1 MDLNSAVEKLKAF
14 GLMENEAKVYLALVL
29 KGPLGPSEIAA
40 VSRVARAEV
49 HRHLR
54 SLQNRGFCLVVA
66 GKAKR
71 YSAIP
76 VDTVLSSIVEQEE
89 IKADLMTKKRDEIL
103 SRWINS
109 QPHSMLSEVESQKFQ
124 VLKDT
129 GIVLERGTKMVLDAK
144 TIARALIHGQT
155 AKTYVSSTVLE
166 NVENLKILETRKG
179 EKQAE
184 IRILAVSP
192 VEETKNLIDIMR
204 NLEFPLELSVRWAT
218 SPALESLPD
227 TIIKDEDE
235 VLIRITTPGIQEQ
248 GIDMRDIK
256 AIWTNVQSLISP
268 FIMLFDENWNKAVRF
283 DASRASRGSV
293 LKGNSVKEEM
303 SSTE

>member
-66 GKAKR
+66 GKTKR
-71 YSAIP
+71 YSAVP
-76 VDTVLSSIVEQEE
+76 ADTVLSSIIEQEK
-89 IKADLMTKKRDEIL
+89 IKADLMTKKRGEIL
-103 SRWINS
+103 SRWIDS
-109 QPHSMLSEVESQKFQ
+109 QTHGISTEVESQRLQ

-129 GIVLERGTKMVLDAK
+129 EIALERGTKMVLDAK
-144 TIARALIHGQT
+144 SVARVLIHGQT
-155 AKTYVSSTVLE
+155 AKTYFSSTVLE
-166 NVENLKILETRKG
+166 NVEDLTILEVRKG

-192 VEETKNLIDIMR
+192 IEETKNLIDIMR

-218 SPALESLPD
+218 SPMLESLPD
-227 TIIKDEDE
+227 TVIKDEDQ
-235 VLIRITTPGIQEQ
+235 VLIRITAAGMQEQ
-248 GIDMRDIK
+248 GIDRREIK
-256 AIWTNVQSLISP
+256 AIWSNVQSLINP
-268 FIMLFDENWNKAVRF
+268 FIILFDENWNKAIHF
-283 DASRASRGSV
+283 DAGKALRGSV
-293 LKGNSVKEEM
+293 LKGDGVKEEM